1 MQKDD
6 YEEGGGETAM
16 QEYNVKEIRDL
27 IIYTKTIPAHPAS
40 FAEFP
45 NALYPDICDYLTS
58 HNIPRLYTHQAEM
71 FAKAQVGENVV
82 ITTSTASGKTLSF
95 LLPVLQAVLEDPLTR
110 AVFVYPTK
118 ALAADQYRAL
128 QPFLEYFGEGRIAAG
143 VYDGDTF
150 YFYKSEIY
158 CH

>member
-6 YEEGGGETAM
+6 YEERGETAM
-16 QEYNVKEIRDL
+16 QEHNVKEIRDL

-71 FAKAQVGENVV
+71 FEKE
-82 ITTSTASGKTLSF
+82 
-95 LLPVLQAVLEDPLTR
+95 LEEDGVDYKEYT
-110 AVFVYPTK
+110 
-118 ALAADQYRAL
+118 AADSNEIQSVVTSAVQEVDASTSRQTTPWQPTRHHRQYLPAGKVPVVASE
-128 QPFLEYFGEGRIAAG
+128 QAHAAWRG
-143 VYDGDTF
+143 
-150 YFYKSEIY
+150 
-158 CH
+158 